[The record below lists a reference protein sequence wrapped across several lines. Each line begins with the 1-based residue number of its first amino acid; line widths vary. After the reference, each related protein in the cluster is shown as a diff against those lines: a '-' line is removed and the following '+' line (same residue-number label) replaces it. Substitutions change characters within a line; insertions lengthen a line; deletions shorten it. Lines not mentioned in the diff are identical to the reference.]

1 MQDNQTS
8 SPIPPPPGTGYGPRR
23 RSRWWIP
30 VAVIAGLLIIVV
42 VVFGAFISMIVSG
55 IDAPDEAVDV
65 RDKTVLIID
74 LSGGLPDY
82 KPQMAFNFGGDGPS
96 GPSLLEMLT
105 ALRDAKI
112 DDKIKGLYFRAGGA
126 GLGMAK
132 LSEVRDA
139 LVDFKTS
146 GKFVYAFMDMGSKS
160 HYFLAS
166 VADSIFM
173 PQEGMIEFNA
183 FGASAPFMK
192 GMFDKIGVTWHV
204 EQFEEY
210 KSAAESMSR
219 EKWSEPAK
227 EEIRAILTQR
237 TDMFVKA
244 VATGRKLSETQVRGL
259 MNVGQYVPDSL
270 LAHGL
275 IDGFSRESELKER
288 IHFRLNPDDSTEHPS
303 LRTLTVSQYL
313 SSKSEINEDVSD
325 HGIAIVYASGA
336 ISSGKNSNALDASG
350 IYSKTLIKDLRAARD
365 DNDVDAI
372 ILRIDS
378 PGGYAYGSD
387 EIWAEIREI
396 RKKKP
401 VYASM
406 SDVAASGGYYIAMAC
421 DTIIAHPA
429 TITGSI
435 GVIMAIPNF
444 AGTMGKIGVTV
455 DTVSSGASSNFLNPL
470 MPSTDLDKKQLH
482 AFGEGIYRRFVQKVA
497 DSRKKDFEATRLLA
511 RGRVWTGEAAQSVGL
526 IDVSGG
532 LQDAIALVKK
542 RIGVSADTKVHL
554 SIYPE
559 KIDNISAIL
568 RLFGIGEEDDDN
580 AEARAALSKHV
591 LHSITGSESANVQL
605 MRSLPVGM
613 RQQVKHAA
621 QLAEIGLTERSMVMM
636 PMIIPVE

>member
-55 IDAPDEAVDV
+55 IDAPEKAVDV

-74 LSGGLPDY
+74 LSGGLPEY

-105 ALRDAKI
+105 ALRNAKT

-126 GLGMAK
+126 GIGMAK

-146 GKFVYAFMDMGSKS
+146 GKFVYAFIDMGSKS

-237 TDMFVKA
+237 TDMFVTA
-244 VATGRKLSETQVRGL
+244 VASGRKLSETQVRGL
-259 MNVGQYVPDSL
+259 MNIGQYVPDSL
-270 LAHGL
+270 LANGL

-313 SSKSEINEDVSD
+313 SSKSEKTEDVSD

-336 ISSGKNSNALDASG
+336 ISSGKNSNAFDASG

-365 DNDVDAI
+365 DDDVDAI

-378 PGGYAYGSD
+378 PGGSAYGSD

-511 RGRVWTGEAAQSVGL
+511 RGRVWTGQAAQSVGL

-532 LQDAIALVKK
+532 LQDAIRLVKK

-559 KIDNISAIL
+559 KIDNIAAIL
-568 RLFGIGEEDDDN
+568 RMFGIGEEDDDN
-580 AEARAALSKHV
+580 TEARAAISKHV
-591 LHSITGSESANVQL
+591 LNSITGSESATVQL

-621 QLAEIGLTERSMVMM
+621 QLAEIGLTEHSMVMM
-636 PMIIPVE
+636 PMIVPVE

>member
-378 PGGYAYGSD
+378 PGGSAYGSD

-406 SDVAASGGYYIAMAC
+406 SDVAASGGDYIARAC

>member
-1 MQDNQTS
+1 M
-8 SPIPPPPGTGYGPRR
+8 
-23 RSRWWIP
+23 
-30 VAVIAGLLIIVV
+30 AVIAGLLIIGF
-42 VVFGAFISMIVSG
+42 VVFGAFISMIVSS
-55 IDAPDEAVDV
+55 IDAPEKSVDV
-65 RDKTVLIID
+65 RDKTVLIVD
-74 LSGGLPDY
+74 LSGGLPEY

-96 GPSLLEMLT
+96 GPSLLELLT
-105 ALRDAKI
+105 ALRNAKT
-112 DDKIKGLYFRAGGA
+112 DDKIKGLYFRAGGV
-126 GLGMAK
+126 GVGMAK
-132 LSEVRDA
+132 LAEVRDA
-139 LVDFKTS
+139 LIDFKTS
-146 GKFVYAFMDMGSKS
+146 GKFVYAFIDMGSKS

-173 PQEGMIEFNA
+173 PQEGMVEFNA
-183 FGASAPFMK
+183 YGASAPFMK

-227 EEIRAILTQR
+227 EEIRAIITQR
-237 TDMFVKA
+237 SDIFVKA
-244 VATGRKLSETQVRGL
+244 VASGRKLNETQVRRL

-270 LAHGL
+270 LANGL

-313 SSKSEINEDVSD
+313 SSKPEKTENVSD
-325 HGIAIVYASGA
+325 KGIAIVYASGA
-336 ISSGKNSNALDASG
+336 ISSGKNTNPFDASG

-365 DNDVDAI
+365 DDDVDAI

-378 PGGYAYGSD
+378 PGGSAYGSD

-497 DSRKKDFEATRLLA
+497 DSRKKEYEATRLLA

-532 LQDAIALVKK
+532 LLDAIKLVKK
-542 RIGVSADTKVHL
+542 RIGVSGDTKVHL

-559 KIDNISAIL
+559 KVDNIAAIL
-568 RLFGIGEEDDDN
+568 RMFGIGEEDDDN
-580 AEARAALSKHV
+580 TEARAAVSKHV
-591 LHSITGSESANVQL
+591 LNSITGSESATVQL
-605 MRSLPVGM
+605 MRSLPAGM

-621 QLAEIGLTERSMVMM
+621 QLAEIGLTEHSMVMM
-636 PMIIPVE
+636 PMIMPLE